1 MNDKEKE
8 LYNLRRPDPNNFNYY
23 FDKITSRFIKSRQNE
38 IGYPNKVLFIRN
50 DNIGDMVQSTQ
61 AFRELKK
68 VFPNVKI
75 SVLATKINKSIIEK
89 DDNIDNIIEID
100 LFWRRGFKGFLD
112 YLKVLR
118 KIRKEKFDVGI
129 DMRKSKLNI
138 FFFLFIPKIKN
149 RISYY
154 NVNGGKAFLTHPIIY
169 PSKIRDIQE
178 DIGIINKA
186 FNLNITNYWPHIITD
201 KEDENSIKEFLETNK
216 LKKYIVISPGAT
228 AESKKWS
235 EEKFD
240 ELIKRFHK
248 KYLNYKIIVTGGPS
262 DSEIIKKLCNN
273 NPNIT
278 LPLIGFNLRK
288 LSIIL
293 RRAEA
298 VIAHDGGV
306 ASITW
311 VSDGKLIQLNAG
323 VDLDM
328 LGPPKNSLV
337 ISHKLDCYPC
347 NWSKPCKKP
356 CGVWCMDLISVDEV
370 MDAIKK
376 TFSKE

>member
-201 KEDENSIKEFLETNK
+201 KEDENNIKEFLETNK

-248 KYLNYKIIVTGGPS
+248 KYLNFQKVEPANVY
-262 DSEIIKKLCNN
+262 LM
-273 NPNIT
+273 
-278 LPLIGFNLRK
+278 
-288 LSIIL
+288 
-293 RRAEA
+293 
-298 VIAHDGGV
+298 
-306 ASITW
+306 
-311 VSDGKLIQLNAG
+311 
-323 VDLDM
+323 LD
-328 LGPPKNSLV
+328 
-337 ISHKLDCYPC
+337 
-347 NWSKPCKKP
+347 
-356 CGVWCMDLISVDEV
+356 
-370 MDAIKK
+370 
-376 TFSKE
+376 